1 MSYGSNTA
9 VKAYRNVGAHAQ
21 VAAADPHRLI
31 QLLLAG
37 ALERVTAAR
46 GHLERNE
53 VARKGEQI
61 SKAVTIV
68 GSLSDSLDL
77 DRGGEVATNLRGL
90 YDYMTRRLTEANL
103 RNEPAI
109 LDEVA
114 GLLREIKTGWDAI
127 AAAPAELVNSAAMRG
142 A

>member
-1 MSYGSNTA
+1 MTYQNNAA
-9 VKAYRNVGAHAQ
+9 VSAYRNVGAHAQ

-31 QLLLAG
+31 QLMLG
-37 ALERVTAAR
+37 SALERVTAAR
-46 GHLERNE
+46 GHLERGE

-77 DRGGEVATNLRGL
+77 AKGGDVASNLQGL

-103 RNEPAI
+103 RNDAAL

-114 GLLREIKTGWDAI
+114 GLLREIKSGWDAI
-127 AAAPAELVNSAAMRG
+127 TAPG
-142 A
+142 HT

>member
-1 MSYGSNTA
+1 MTYQNNAA
-9 VKAYRNVGAHAQ
+9 VSAYRNVGAHAQ

-31 QLLLAG
+31 QLMLG
-37 ALERVTAAR
+37 SALERVTAAR
-46 GHLERNE
+46 GHLERGE

-77 DRGGEVATNLRGL
+77 AKGGDVASNLQGL

-103 RNEPAI
+103 RNDAAL

-114 GLLREIKTGWDAI
+114 GLLREIKAGWDAI
-127 AAAPAELVNSAAMRG
+127 TAPG
-142 A
+142 HT